1 MGIPLVRNNSVD
13 DINTS
18 IIAIKKELGKGG
30 SGDMGDVNVNV
41 KYEVTDTVED
51 GNSLPVTSNGVS
63 RVINVL
69 GVPVGCILSFYGNTV
84 PESFL
89 PCNGV
94 AFDENQYPA
103 LYALLGDN
111 HTPYSYDKSRL
122 GEWESFTL
130 TTTNQEMSFD
140 GYLLIKSSNNC
151 TVPAQDIYV
160 NDTVIGTLNFD
171 YGQGGSV
178 TAETTIPFRKGD
190 NIRISN
196 TTNIS
201 AKVAYY
207 THFNVI
213 KATSGLEEIKQANK
227 TAIHKE

>member
-30 SGDMGDVNVNV
+30 SSDMGDVNVNVDV

-69 GVPVGCILSFYGNTV
+69 GVPVGCVLPFYGNTV

-94 AFDENQYPA
+94 AFDEHQYPA
-103 LYALLGDN
+103 LYALLGTNVLPTYFD
-111 HTPYSYDKSRL
+111 HSRL
-122 GEWESFTL
+122 DVWENIEFPLNTEVTMPYDGIVVVGRNGTYASMIKVIRG
-130 TTTNQEMSFD
+130 NSEMEY
-140 GYLLIKSSNNC
+140 GGMSSINGALQTIEI
-151 TVPAQDIYV
+151 TVQ
-160 NDTVIGTLNFD
+160 
-171 YGQGGSV
+171 
-178 TAETTIPFRKGD
+178 KGD
-190 NIRISN
+190 ILK
-196 TTNIS
+196 TTHNS
-201 AKVAYY
+201 WDYHKVAYY
-207 THFNVI
+207 KHYLCI
-213 KATSGLEEIKQANK
+213 KATSGL
-227 TAIHKE
+227 